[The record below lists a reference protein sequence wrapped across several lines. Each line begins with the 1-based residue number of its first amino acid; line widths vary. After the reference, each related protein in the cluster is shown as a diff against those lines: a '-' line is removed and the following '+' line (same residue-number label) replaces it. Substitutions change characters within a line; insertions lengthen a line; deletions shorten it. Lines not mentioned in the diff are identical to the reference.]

1 MMSAATSTTTPC
13 GGPRGTGS
21 CGRPR
26 ARAGAGARPYG
37 LVTAIEA
44 RAGAGTRPYIPWLT
58 ACLVVIDELQAQET
72 PASDAGSICL
82 VGAGPRARPPLSVPD
97 VIQRFTWLV
106 GLIAVALAAMFQPL
120 PAQGQKTHDIGS
132 RNQIFLDG
140 RFLTERKNVRI
151 VVQPPRKTGE
161 RNIVAGV
168 HKLVAGEPIEVT
180 DGPKSSAYLQV
191 MENDG
196 VFRGFRYVSKNG
208 VDWRWATKEVLDAGD
223 FTYGMRDSVHPKLTA
238 FGVVFSDPHASP
250 EERYKIVSGWR
261 NKVFAS
267 ADGREWTAIH
277 EGVFPKEALYPLGM
291 DSQNIAFHDEAQGGY
306 VAYVRVNRRVEV
318 PPRHQARCGQGCFL
332 RAVGRSVTTDLAS
345 FPMPEIV
352 FEADE
357 RDPRFDDLAESDF
370 YMPQVLKYEHAQDA
384 YVMFPNRYLH
394 YRPWFLADDLSVY
407 AAQAGRLNKGPL
419 DVGFASSRDGIH
431 WERYDRKPLIP
442 LGPTGAFDSGGLYP
456 VRGLI
461 FRGDEMWLYF
471 VTWESHLARKEGIEY
486 RPTVSRT
493 VFRRDGFTAVEAD
506 YTGGEFTT
514 PQVTFE
520 GGELRLNVDTSALG
534 LLRVEM
540 QDQQGKPIP
549 GFTLEDCDRIH
560 TTNSTR
566 KTVRWRGESSIAAL
580 AGKPVRLRFELRYGV
595 KLYSFRFGGTR

>member
-1 MMSAATSTTTPC
+1 MTSGATSTTTPC

-21 CGRPR
+21 CGRPE
-26 ARAGAGARPYG
+26 ARAGTGARPYG
-37 LVTAIEA
+37 LFATMGA
-44 RAGAGTRPYIPWLT
+44 RAGTGTRPY
-58 ACLVVIDELQAQET
+58 V
-72 PASDAGSICL
+72 L
-82 VGAGPRARPPLSVPD
+82 VG
-97 VIQRFTWLV
+97 
-106 GLIAVALAAMFQPL
+106 VALVALCGPL
-120 PAQGQKTHDIGS
+120 PAQDRKVHDIGS

-140 RFLTERKNVRI
+140 RFLAERKNVRI

-161 RNIVAGV
+161 QNIVAGV

-180 DGPKSSAYLQV
+180 DGPESSAYLQL

-208 VDWRWATKEVLDAGD
+208 VDWRWATKEILDAGD
-223 FTYGMRDSVHPKLTA
+223 FAYGMRDSVHPKLTA
-238 FGVVFSDPHASP
+238 FGTVFSDPHASP

-267 ADGREWTAIH
+267 ADGREWTALH
-277 EGVFPKEALYPLGM
+277 EGVFPKEALYPRGM

-306 VAYVRVNRRVEV
+306 VAYVRVNYRVEV
-318 PPRHQARCGQGCFL
+318 APRHQARCAGSWGCIL

-357 RDPRFDDLAESDF
+357 RDPRFDDLAEADF
-370 YMPQVLKYEHAQDA
+370 YMPQVLKYPHAQDA

-407 AAQAGRLNKGPL
+407 APYAPEGGRLNKGPL
-419 DVGFASSRDGIH
+419 DIGFASSRDGID

-442 LGPTGAFDSGGLYP
+442 LGPTGSFDSGGLYP

-514 PQVTFE
+514 PAVTFE
-520 GGELRLNVDTSALG
+520 GGELHVNLETSALG
-534 LLRVEM
+534 LLRVEI
-540 QDQQGKPIP
+540 QEPAGKPIP

-560 TTNSTR
+560 TANST
-566 KTVRWRGESSIAAL
+566 KKAVRWRGESSVAAL
-580 AGKPVRLRFELRYGV
+580 AGQTIRLRFELQYGV
-595 KLYSFRFGGTR
+595 KLYAFRFASRS

>member
-1 MMSAATSTTTPC
+1 MMSEATSTTTSC
-13 GGPRGTGS
+13 GGLRGTTGL

-26 ARAGAGARPYG
+26 GRARTGARRDAG
-37 LVTAIEA
+37 LV
-44 RAGAGTRPYIPWLT
+44 
-58 ACLVVIDELQAQET
+58 
-72 PASDAGSICL
+72 
-82 VGAGPRARPPLSVPD
+82 
-97 VIQRFTWLV
+97 
-106 GLIAVALAAMFQPL
+106 AVALVALFGPL
-120 PAQGQKTHDIGS
+120 QAEDRKIHDIGI

-140 RFLTERKNVRI
+140 RFLADRKNVRI
-151 VVQPPRKTGE
+151 VVQQPRKTGE
-161 RNIVAGV
+161 QNIVAGV
-168 HKLVAGEPIEVT
+168 HKLVAGAPMEVT
-180 DGPKSSAYLQV
+180 DGPESSAYLQV

-208 VDWRWATKEVLDAGD
+208 VDWQWATKEILEAGD
-223 FTYGMRDSVHPKLTA
+223 FAYGMRDSVHPKLTA
-238 FGVVFSDPHASP
+238 FGVVFRDPHAPP

-261 NKVFAS
+261 NTVYAS
-267 ADGREWTAIH
+267 ANGQEWTALH
-277 EGVFPKEALYPLGM
+277 KDVFPKAALYPDGM
-291 DSQNIAFHDEAQGGY
+291 DSQNIAFHDAAQGGY

-318 PPRHQARCGQGCFL
+318 APRRKARCGESGQCFL
-332 RAVGRSVTTDLAS
+332 RAVGRSVTKNLAS

-352 FEADE
+352 FETDK
-357 RDPRFDDLAESDF
+357 RDPRFDDLNESDF
-370 YMPQVLKYEHAQDA
+370 YMPQVLKYPYAQDA
-384 YVMFPNRYLH
+384 YLMFPNRYLH

-407 AAQAGRLNKGPL
+407 APEGGRLNIGPL

-442 LGPTGAFDSGGLYP
+442 LGPTGAFDSRGLYP

-461 FRGDEMWLYF
+461 FHGDEMWLYF
-471 VTWESHLARKEGIEY
+471 VTWESHMMRKEGGEY

-514 PQVTFE
+514 PPVTFE
-520 GGELRLNVDTSALG
+520 GGELHVNVNTSALG

-540 QDQQGKPIP
+540 QDLEGKPIR

-566 KTVRWRGESSIAAL
+566 KTVRWRGESRVAAL
-580 AGKPVRLRFELRYGV
+580 AGKAVRLRFELRYGI
-595 KLYSFRFGGTR
+595 KLYSFRFGGTQ